1 MHPRFCGSGDR
12 RKKRYIPE
20 RKIGPVRGGDILRAS
35 MTIMLDQRFQRRE
48 ILADMRR
55 QIDDAVTDDGTV
67 MRPSAYEIRGE
78 PHRSAP
84 LSSIEPRRAGG
95 ELLVLRSC
103 RQLALVAR
111 MSHHLHY
118 EVQAERR
125 QRPLPQFACALV
137 FFDED

>member
-1 MHPRFCGSGDR
+1 MSARARRGSDISAAPRRLYIRVAVLVIDADAPELLRIGDR
-12 RKKRYIPE
+12 RKKRYITE

-67 MRPSAYEIRGE
+67 MRPPAYEIRGE

-84 LSSIEPRRAGG
+84 
-95 ELLVLRSC
+95 
-103 RQLALVAR
+103 
-111 MSHHLHY
+111 
-118 EVQAERR
+118 
-125 QRPLPQFACALV
+125 
-137 FFDED
+137 